1 MAGFSSARQR
11 WDPVPASHLRLCL
24 LGDPCPLTRLL
35 RQERCR
41 KAGGGNTGEMNKQQR
56 PESRK
61 PPDDAQE
68 ESKRIL
74 ERAHRD
80 SETIGTSSMA
90 RTADR
95 VSDHFKGSE
104 NPEDDKIEIWGKRIG
119 RLLGLIAVIA
129 LTIHLVTT
137 YILPQ

>member
-1 MAGFSSARQR
+1 
-11 WDPVPASHLRLCL
+11 
-24 LGDPCPLTRLL
+24 
-35 RQERCR
+35 
-41 KAGGGNTGEMNKQQR
+41 MNKQQR
-56 PESRK
+56 PASRK
-61 PPDDAQE
+61 PPDDRQE

-104 NPEDDKIEIWGKRIG
+104 NPEDDRIEIWGKRIG